1 MGGFIYDCVLTD
13 GVASPPSV
21 DRNDVYYLRNPGL
34 FAQKWAIY
42 GVELPKRE
50 RERVL
55 F

>member
-1 MGGFIYDCVLTD
+1 MGFNFL
-13 GVASPPSV
+13 
-21 DRNDVYYLRNPGL
+21 LRLRSATVIFCNPGL
-34 FAQKWAIY
+34 LAQKWAIY